1 MGLFS
6 RRGRRPTCAA
16 PQFAAH
22 TVRDQLVG
30 HPSPPKRSP
39 GAPGGSW
46 MTLGWGWGACSPF
59 GGGCSSW
66 PDASAPPGLLH
77 CGTVA
82 TRPLQMDAPAPE
94 GTWSAPG
101 RCLHLRGKRLRVPRA
116 GCTCPRSEEQ
126 ERLAL
131 PVGKRRLPGRQRD
144 QGRLVPRTRRQ
155 AMIRRRRGRWE
166 GDRGPFTPRVHPR
179 HMPRRDRACVLEA
192 AEAPDTEQHPARV
205 PLLWGKRDE
214 N

>member
-1 MGLFS
+1 MLHPSLLLTQSGTNSWDTRLLPS
-6 RRGRRPTCAA
+6 GVRVPQEAPGCPSDGGGAPAA
-16 PQFAAH
+16 PLGVAVARGQ
-22 TVRDQLVG
+22 VPV
-30 HPSPPKRSP
+30 PP
-39 GAPGGSW
+39 AP
-46 MTLGWGWGACSPF
+46 
-59 GGGCSSW
+59 
-66 PDASAPPGLLH
+66 DLLH

-82 TRPLQMDAPAPE
+82 ARPLQVDAPALE
-94 GTWSAPG
+94 GAWSAPG
-101 RCLHLRGKRLRVPRA
+101 RCLHLPGKRLRVPQA

>member
-1 MGLFS
+1 MPHPSLPLTQSGTNSWDTRLLPS
-6 RRGRRPTCAA
+6 GVRVPQEAPGCPSDGGGAPAA
-16 PQFAAH
+16 PLGVAVARGQ
-22 TVRDQLVG
+22 VPV
-30 HPSPPKRSP
+30 PPV
-39 GAPGGSW
+39 
-46 MTLGWGWGACSPF
+46 
-59 GGGCSSW
+59 
-66 PDASAPPGLLH
+66 PDLLH

-82 TRPLQMDAPAPE
+82 ARPLQVDAPAPE
-94 GTWSAPG
+94 GAWSAPG
-101 RCLHLRGKRLRVPRA
+101 RCLHLPGKRLRVPRA